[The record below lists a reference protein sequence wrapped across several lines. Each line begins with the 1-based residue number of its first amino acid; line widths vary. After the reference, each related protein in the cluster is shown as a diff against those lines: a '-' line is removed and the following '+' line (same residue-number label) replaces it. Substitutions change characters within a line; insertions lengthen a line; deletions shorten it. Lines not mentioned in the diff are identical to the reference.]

1 VIDGRNKRDALQAR
15 VSLAGRSNRDVTR
28 SVQTDG
34 SYCVAND
41 PRVLF
46 GLGDDSAARTIRVRW
61 AGGQVEEF
69 RDLAVDR
76 YWVLESGKAPRA
88 DR

>member
-1 VIDGRNKRDALQAR
+1 MRCRPASALVGHRGA
-15 VSLAGRSNRDVTR
+15 AR

-46 GLGDDSAARTIRVRW
+46 GLGSDGAAQTVRVRW
-61 AGGQVEEF
+61 PGGQVEEF
-69 RDLAVDR
+69 RNLAVDR
-76 YWVLESGKAPRA
+76 YWILESGKPPRA
-88 DR
+88 SR

>member
-1 VIDGRNKRDALQAR
+1 VIDSRYKRDAVQAR
-15 VSLAGRSNRDVTR
+15 VALVGPQRHATR

-46 GLGDDSAARTIRVRW
+46 GLGSETAAQTVRVQW

-69 RDLAVDR
+69 RNLAVDR
-76 YWVLESGKAPRA
+76 YWILESGKAPRA
-88 DR
+88 QE

>member
-1 VIDGRNKRDALQAR
+1 
-15 VSLAGRSNRDVTR
+15 
-28 SVQTDG
+28 
-34 SYCVAND
+34 VASD

-46 GLGDDSAARTIRVRW
+46 GLGSEGGAQTVRVQW

-76 YWVLESGKAPRA
+76 YYVLEPGKAPRVQ
-88 DR
+88 

>member
-1 VIDGRNKRDALQAR
+1 VQSR
-15 VSLAGRSNRDVTR
+15 VELVGHRGTTR

-46 GLGDDSAARTIRVRW
+46 GLGSESVVQVVRVQW

-69 RDLAVDR
+69 RNLAIDR

-88 DR
+88 QP

>member
-1 VIDGRNKRDALQAR
+1 MQAR
-15 VSLAGRSNRDVTR
+15 VSLVGQRGVTR

-46 GLGDDSAARTIRVRW
+46 GLGNENAAQTVRVQW

-69 RDLAVDR
+69 RNLAVDR
-76 YWVLESGKAPRA
+76 YWTLESGKEPRA
-88 DR
+88 RR